1 MYFLLLLLP
10 EAAGRLLFIPSTK
23 TRTTRAGHQR
33 VALLNQCGLGC
44 KRWGHSVAFWSWA
57 SLGVTDIQQ
66 NWGLSMNCICSKKN
80 VTFQQ
85 FVTKHYIVSL
95 PTDCQNKNAFFFFE
109 MCRYFVF
116 RNPLQSPER
125 IWPSSYAPAHC
136 HLTPHRNADIWVLLL
151 RIEGTC
157 QGLRSGAPDILT
169 PYLHL
174 SPDPCLFPLPVHI
187 HVPSAAP
194 LATSLFTVCR
204 WV

>member
-66 NWGLSMNCICSKKN
+66 NWGLSMNCICSKRN

-95 PTDCQNKNAFFFFE
+95 PTDCQNKNTFFFLKCVGILFSETLSRAQSAFDRLPMLLHTVTWPRTEMQTFGFCYFE
-109 MCRYFVF
+109 
-116 RNPLQSPER
+116 
-125 IWPSSYAPAHC
+125 
-136 HLTPHRNADIWVLLL
+136 
-151 RIEGTC
+151 
-157 QGLRSGAPDILT
+157 
-169 PYLHL
+169 
-174 SPDPCLFPLPVHI
+174 
-187 HVPSAAP
+187 
-194 LATSLFTVCR
+194 
-204 WV
+204 

>member
-44 KRWGHSVAFWSWA
+44 KRWGHSVAFGLEPLWESQTFSRTEDWA
-57 SLGVTDIQQ
+57 WTVFVPKEMWHFSNLLQ
-66 NWGLSMNCICSKKN
+66 NITLYLFPLIVK
-80 VTFQQ
+80 
-85 FVTKHYIVSL
+85 TKTH
-95 PTDCQNKNAFFFFE
+95 FFFFE

-151 RIEGTC
+151 RIEGTS